1 MEAPLDRGELE
12 RIARELPVPQI
23 ANMVFG
29 GRTPPVAQHDLATMG
44 FAGVLYANAA
54 LQAAVHGMREVL
66 GELRRSG
73 SLDAVRDKVASF
85 ELRQRLVGKAAY
97 DQLER
102 RYASR
107 PPGG

>member
-1 MEAPLDRGELE
+1 
-12 RIARELPVPQI
+12 
-23 ANMVFG
+23 MVFG
-29 GRTPPVAQHDLATMG
+29 GQPPPVAQQDLATMG

-73 SLDAVRDKVASF
+73 SLDAVRDKIASF
-85 ELRQRLVGKAAY
+85 ESRQRLVGKGTY
-97 DQLER
+97 DGLER
-102 RYASR
+102 RYAGP